1 MTAKWQFQANCI
13 SIIYL
18 SEHICYCKS
27 RHSFSLSLFLS
38 LSHTLSLSLFLFLTL
53 SLSVGVLS
61 DILSFVLAK
70 KFQQHVKEKQEV
82 TERQRRV
89 SQQDITQQVLKNCF
103 MLLHALAYKNELV
116 S

>member
-1 MTAKWQFQANCI
+1 MA
-13 SIIYL
+13 L
-18 SEHICYCKS
+18 SYTLSLPLPH
-27 RHSFSLSLFLS
+27 SLSLS
-38 LSHTLSLSLFLFLTL
+38 A
-53 SLSVGVLS
+53 GVLS

-70 KFQQHVKEKQEV
+70 KFQQHIKEEQEM